1 MIKINDLIEVHNI
14 DCMDYMRGLDDN
26 SFDLAIVD
34 PPYGLSGAKM
44 LGRDSSR
51 SSGRGRANKSY
62 HAPKTWDN
70 ARPEKAYFDELFR
83 VSKNQIIFGG
93 NYFGDYL
100 PPSRGWIVW
109 DKNNGTTCFSDGELA
124 YTSFNRALR
133 IFKFTWNGMMQGDM
147 KNKEKR
153 IHPTQK
159 PARLYEWILSQY
171 SKPGDRILDT
181 HLGSGSSAVA
191 ANKMGFEFVGMELD
205 TEYFEAAVNRMNQEL
220 CILQGAKLRPVNL

>member
-93 NYFGDYL
+93 NYYAL
-100 PPSRGWIVW
+100 PPTSCWLVW
-109 DKNNGTTCFSDGELA
+109 DKDNGATDFADCELA
-124 YTSFNRALR
+124 WTNLKRAVRRLR
-133 IFKFTWNGMMQGDM
+133 FRWNGLLQEDM
-147 KNKEKR
+147 ANKER
-153 IHPTQK
+153 RVHPTQK
-159 PARLYEWILSQY
+159 PVPVMQWCMGWLPSDVRT
-171 SKPGDRILDT
+171 ILDPYM
-181 HLGSGSSAVA
+181 GSGSTLVA
-191 ANKMGFEFVGMELD
+191 ATNLGKACIGIERE
-205 TEYFEAAVNRMNQEL
+205 EKYFDIACKRIALAANQQKIPL
-220 CILQGAKLRPVNL
+220 GD

>member
-93 NYFGDYL
+93 TNTVAASQTNIFSVSVQVAGDTNKYFL
-100 PPSRGWIVW
+100 
-109 DKNNGTTCFSDGELA
+109 
-124 YTSFNRALR
+124 
-133 IFKFTWNGMMQGDM
+133 
-147 KNKEKR
+147 
-153 IHPTQK
+153 
-159 PARLYEWILSQY
+159 RLY
-171 SKPGDRILDT
+171 R
-181 HLGSGSSAVA
+181 
-191 ANKMGFEFVGMELD
+191 
-205 TEYFEAAVNRMNQEL
+205 
-220 CILQGAKLRPVNL
+220 